1 MRAKRAIF
9 ALLEFSNRLDSQL
22 INNLIVDMERISDRK
37 DRESNENT
45 RVEATAN
52 GVF

>member
-1 MRAKRAIF
+1 MRWFVIHLA
-9 ALLEFSNRLDSQL
+9 L